1 MPRLAFDETEPLDSA
16 TAWLRARTYA
26 QQAEQAQDT
35 DRRQSLLSLRNS
47 WIEIANELQLLE
59 MVDGALR
66 NPTDT

>member
-1 MPRLAFDETEPLDSA
+1 MPRLAFDETESLDSA